1 MSLITID
8 PCSKMYTW
16 ATISNLWTNKSVVGL
31 LGPLERLERQE
42 FRPGPSLGGYWTIDW
57 THAAAFGHYLLEI
70 FSFLLIGTASE
81 NRRKI
86 LSFGRWFSNWTVPR
100 VSHFSI
106 YFLNNSIEHETHRCH
121 ISQIPENDFHLKSS
135 FIQINW
141 NSTELVGSWQIY
153 LYFSP
158 RKISLPCAGPFVS
171 ACPRAALICP
181 TPHFKFPGNGLF
193 TFSPKM
199 YHSVDQ

>member
-1 MSLITID
+1 MKIVVRFCHLDYDFPIGRFHVFHMS
-8 PCSKMYTW
+8 
-16 ATISNLWTNKSVVGL
+16 
-31 LGPLERLERQE
+31 
-42 FRPGPSLGGYWTIDW
+42 
-57 THAAAFGHYLLEI
+57 
-70 FSFLLIGTASE
+70 
-81 NRRKI
+81 
-86 LSFGRWFSNWTVPR
+86 
-100 VSHFSI
+100 SI

-121 ISQIPENDFHLKSS
+121 ISQIPENDFHLESS
-135 FIQINW
+135 FMQINW